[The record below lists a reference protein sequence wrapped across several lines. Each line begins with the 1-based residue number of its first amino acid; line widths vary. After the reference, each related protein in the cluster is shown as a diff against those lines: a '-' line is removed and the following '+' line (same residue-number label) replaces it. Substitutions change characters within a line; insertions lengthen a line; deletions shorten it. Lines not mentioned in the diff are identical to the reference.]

1 MRQISCFRGS
11 LVLSL
16 LFCAFAHIFRLFR
29 LHLREEPVPK
39 ATRKWEQDFKIA
51 TTASNQLPP
60 FRFILGVT
68 TGHSGSTYAQKVL
81 KNGVGCPFRVAGS
94 FEQQA
99 QDEQAWNIPKDG
111 KSTWCTQ
118 HVQPK
123 LLPFLE
129 SKRRGTRVYIDVGH
143 FHNRGRTIE
152 CLAEALQQDVAFVRV
167 RRNRYKIA
175 TSFIR
180 TETKRGP
187 LVTPCMRAHKV
198 YPHPI
203 HSTCP
208 FDNAGDTNLMTDRET
223 WKSLTPFQ
231 KFLWYAD
238 EMEHRWHTL
247 QRDYP
252 QATFFEITWEEPE
265 ELHDAAVR
273 VRQQLGCDAG
283 RKVALNKT
291 HVSRHAKT
299 VNCSHYVHE
308 DLEYRKLMKFS
319 PETMSILYG
328 DHPQHLDF
336 EECFD
341 TRSQLESAIGTES
354 SSGCILPE

>member
-1 MRQISCFRGS
+1 MPQVSVYRTF
-11 LVLSL
+11 LFASL
-16 LFCAFAHIFRLFR
+16 LICAIAHVFRLFWLHR
-29 LHLREEPVPK
+29 LGQAVTTTTAWQE
-39 ATRKWEQDFKIA
+39 DSDIA
-51 TTASNQLPP
+51 TASLPP
-60 FRFILGVT
+60 FRYILGVT

-81 KNGVGCPFRVAGS
+81 KNGIGCPFRVVGT

-99 QDEQAWNIPKDG
+99 KDEQAWNIPKDG
-111 KSTWCTQ
+111 TTWCDQ

-129 SKRRGTRVYIDVGH
+129 SKRRGTRAYIDVGH

-152 CLAEALQQDVAFVRV
+152 CLAEALQEHVAFVRV

-180 TETKRGP
+180 TETRRGP
-187 LVTPCMRAHKV
+187 IVTPCMRAHKV

-203 HSTCP
+203 HATCP
-208 FDNAGDTNLMTDRET
+208 FDNAGDTNLMTDKET
-223 WKSLTPFQ
+223 WKALTPFQ

-247 QRDYP
+247 RRSFP
-252 QATFFEITWEEPE
+252 KATFFEITWEEPD
-265 ELHDAAVR
+265 ELHDGAVR

-283 RKVALNKT
+283 NKVALNKT
-291 HVSRHAKT
+291 HVTRHAKT
-299 VNCSHYVHE
+299 VDCSQYVRE
-308 DLEYRKLMKFS
+308 DLEYRKLMNYDQ
-319 PETMSILYG
+319 ETLSILYG
-328 DHPQHLDF
+328 SHPQHVDF

-341 TRSQLESAIGTES
+341 TRVQLESAIGGDTDS
-354 SSGCILPE
+354 RWILPAE